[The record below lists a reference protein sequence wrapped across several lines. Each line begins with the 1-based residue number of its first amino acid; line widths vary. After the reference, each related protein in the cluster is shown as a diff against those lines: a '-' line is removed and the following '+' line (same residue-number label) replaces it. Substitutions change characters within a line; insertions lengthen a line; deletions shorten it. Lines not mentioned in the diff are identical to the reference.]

1 MIRQNGSDPEK
12 AENDPAKRKRSG
24 KIENDLVKCMEW
36 ADGSAA
42 HRKGNTT

>member
-1 MIRQNGSDPEK
+1 MIRQNENDPKKDEMIRQNRSDPEK
-12 AENDPAKRKRSG
+12 AK
-24 KIENDLVKCMEW
+24 NDLVKCMEW